1 MDKAF
6 EVASFWTQAASRIIW
21 EETYEDEEAKPDGR
35 KRPRKRRRRIAHSE
49 SVWANFSFTG
59 VATFLLYSFQTR
71 LCLKTSVC
79 VHTTMN
85 LLDVYLFSYLLFLL
99 HTSLHSYAFIHLRIY
114 TLSHPYVSTLTHP
127 YIHTS
132 THSCT
137 HTLLYTPAFIH
148 ARTFTHLRFHMHY
161 AHTSLHSCIHA
172 FISPHEFMNC
182 FTHLY
187 SYALL
192 HIFTLSFEF
201 MKCEW
206 VNAWL

>member
-79 VHTTMN
+79 VHTIMN
-85 LLDVYLFSYLLFLL
+85 PLDIYLFSYLLFLL
-99 HTSLHSYAFIHLRIY
+99 HTSLCSYACIQSYIPTFMHPYNHAFIHLYIPTFIY
-114 TLSHPYVSTLTHP
+114 PYDDTFIHR
-127 YIHTS
+127 YIHT
-132 THSCT
+132 
-137 HTLLYTPAFIH
+137 FI
-148 ARTFTHLRFHMHY
+148 Y
-161 AHTSLHSCIHA
+161 
-172 FISPHEFMNC
+172 P
-182 FTHLY
+182 
-187 SYALL
+187 
-192 HIFTLSFEF
+192 
-201 MKCEW
+201 
-206 VNAWL
+206 